1 MSRIVVIRHDNFYAT
16 LYLEKLLTLP
26 LANLR
31 KIFKLMLSDP
41 CNAEEKEIL
50 EAYLL
55 EVQEI
60 TRAAWSGA
68 SARYT
73 NEWKSPTSIDYAVSL
88 IAPLGPKKVQQE
100 RRRLQAKNKRLIA
113 RVKSTKAAHVKA
125 CKTYDLFQ
133 KLK

>member
-1 MSRIVVIRHDNFYAT
+1 MRETITIYNGAFTAT
-16 LYLEKLLTLP
+16 IYLEKLHTLTLV
-26 LANLR
+26 NLR
-31 KIFKLMLSDP
+31 KLFKLMMTDYRNHENEP
-41 CNAEEKEIL
+41 AL

-55 EVQEI
+55 EVQES
-60 TRAAWSGA
+60 TRAAWSEA
-68 SARYT
+68 SIQYT
-73 NEWKSPTSIDYAVSL
+73 NEWKSPTSIDYAVALLASR
-88 IAPLGPKKVQQE
+88 GPKKVQQE